1 MLWTRYS
8 AFVDNFQQKIGVP
21 PMGYFFFKLAAGNVS
36 QISTFFSIFPAK
48 MYLTH
53 VQRHKANFIEYS

>member
-1 MLWTRYS
+1 
-8 AFVDNFQQKIGVP
+8 
-21 PMGYFFFKLAAGNVS
+21 MGYFFFKLAAGNVS